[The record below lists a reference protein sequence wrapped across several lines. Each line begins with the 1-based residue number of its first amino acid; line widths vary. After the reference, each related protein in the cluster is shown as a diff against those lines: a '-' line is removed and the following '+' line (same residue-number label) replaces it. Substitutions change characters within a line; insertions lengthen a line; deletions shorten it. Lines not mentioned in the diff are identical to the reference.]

1 MKDMND
7 FENWINSHDLS
18 DYNDVYCLY
27 RSVAD
32 VDEWGSFKTVHG
44 RGKGIYILKS
54 TECEENLVIASEKA
68 RKTFLNMI
76 EEKFCG
82 ELDIEG
88 WYSFN
93 YANEKDD

>member
-1 MKDMND
+1 MND
-7 FENWINSHDLS
+7 FESWINSHDLS

-27 RSVAD
+27 RSIAD
-32 VDEWGSFKTVHG
+32 VEEWGEFKTVHG
-44 RGKGIYILKS
+44 RGKGIYIVSSGESVEKLI
-54 TECEENLVIASEKA
+54 IASEKA
-68 RKTFLNMI
+68 RKKFLDMI

-88 WYSFN
+88 WYAFK